1 MLQAIIVDDEARG
14 RDTLRRLLEEFCAES
29 VQVVAA
35 ADSVDA
41 AAAAI
46 GAHPGLDLLFLDIE
60 MNRETGFDLL
70 RRFREIPFEVIFTTA
85 HEGYAL
91 RAIKAC
97 AIDFLLKP
105 IDIEELRAA
114 VGKVED
120 KKSKASFQGRFETF
134 LHNLQ
139 HTTRKDKQQIAVATT
154 EGLLFLNVADILR
167 CQADGAYT
175 SFHLKNGS
183 KVFVSKNLKE
193 YEGLLAEHD
202 FFRVH
207 HSFLINMNEIRKYV
221 RGEGGYV
228 IMTDDFMVDVSKRR
242 KDAFLARIA
251 KV

>member
-14 RDTLRRLLEEFCAES
+14 RDTLRRLLEEFCPEW
-29 VQVVAA
+29 VKVVVM
-35 ADSVDA
+35 ADSVDTA
-41 AAAAI
+41 AEAI
-46 GAHPGLDLLFLDIE
+46 LAHPGLDLLFLDIE

-70 RRFREIPFEVIFTTA
+70 RRFREISFEVIFTTA

-105 IDIEELRAA
+105 IDIEELQTA
-114 VGKVED
+114 VGKVLD
-120 KKSKASFQGRFETF
+120 KKSKTSFQGRFEAF

-139 HTTRKDKQQIAVATT
+139 HTTRKDKQQVAVATT

-175 SFHLKNGS
+175 SFHLKNGT

-193 YEGLLAEHD
+193 YESLLAEHD

-207 HSFLINMNEIRKYV
+207 HSFLINMNEIKKYV

-228 IMTDDFMVDVSKRR
+228 IMTDDFMVDVSKRK

-251 KV
+251 KL